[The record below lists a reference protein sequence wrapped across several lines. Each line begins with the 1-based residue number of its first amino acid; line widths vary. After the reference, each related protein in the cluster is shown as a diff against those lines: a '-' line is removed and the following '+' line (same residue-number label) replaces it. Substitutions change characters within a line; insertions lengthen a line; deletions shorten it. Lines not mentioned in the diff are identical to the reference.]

1 MTEILSKLVDAV
13 LSSGA
18 GQVPLLLVMLG
29 FLGYDR
35 YNTRKQHQEEI
46 DKRDKL
52 IEALQDKINDQR
64 GEERDT
70 LLSVIEKYHQSQTS
84 VREAINE
91 VKTVLITLAASR
103 GGH

>member
-1 MTEILSKLVDAV
+1 MTDILGKLVDAV
-13 LSSGA
+13 LTDS
-18 GQVPLLLVMLG
+18 GQVPLLLIMLG

-35 YNTRKQHQEEI
+35 HNTRRLHQDEL
-46 DKRDKL
+46 DKKDKL
-52 IEALQDKINDQR
+52 IEALQSKINDQR

-70 LLSVIEKYHQSQTS
+70 LLEVIEKYHQSQTS
-84 VREAINE
+84 MREAINE